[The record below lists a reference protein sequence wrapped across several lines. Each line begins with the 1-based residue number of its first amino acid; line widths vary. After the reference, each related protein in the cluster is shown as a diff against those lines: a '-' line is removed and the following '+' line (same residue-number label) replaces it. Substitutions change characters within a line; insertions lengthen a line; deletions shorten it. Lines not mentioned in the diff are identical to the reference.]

1 MEFKH
6 VLNCSFCK
14 SLLNLFALT
23 FSFSLQ
29 KVMTQG
35 AISGRLRGVRAA
47 AILFLIVKNRID
59 RKADTGQ
66 TFCYFLVCF

>member
-1 MEFKH
+1 
-6 VLNCSFCK
+6 
-14 SLLNLFALT
+14 LT